1 MVHWRREWL
10 LIPVFLPGESHSVNL
25 ERVLLEVTSPRTKTS
40 GGKVGGLRSSSPEST
55 LWKNCCT
62 NTCLFLIE
70 AIRFLL
76 HWSILLSVVGQ
87 KKQETSALVILLI
100 ISQKVMDF
108 EFHTRYI

>member
-1 MVHWRREWL
+1 M
-10 LIPVFLPGESHSVNL
+10 NL
-25 ERVLLEVTSPRTKTS
+25 ERVLLEVTSPRTKTP

-55 LWKNCCT
+55 LWDNCST

-87 KKQETSALVILLI
+87 KKQETSVILLI

-108 EFHTRYI
+108 EFHMRYI

>member
-1 MVHWRREWL
+1 M
-10 LIPVFLPGESHSVNL
+10 
-25 ERVLLEVTSPRTKTS
+25 
-40 GGKVGGLRSSSPEST
+40 GGLTSSSPEST
-55 LWKNCCT
+55 LWNNCST

-87 KKQETSALVILLI
+87 KKQETSVILLI

>member
-1 MVHWRREWL
+1 M
-10 LIPVFLPGESHSVNL
+10 NL
-25 ERVLLEVTSPRTKTS
+25 ERVLLEVTSPRTKTP

-55 LWKNCCT
+55 LWNNCST
-62 NTCLFLIE
+62 NTCLFLTE

-87 KKQETSALVILLI
+87 KKQETSVILLI

-108 EFHTRYI
+108 EFHMRYI

>member
-1 MVHWRREWL
+1 M
-10 LIPVFLPGESHSVNL
+10 NL
-25 ERVLLEVTSPRTKTS
+25 ERVLLEVTSPRTKTP

-55 LWKNCCT
+55 LWNNCST

-87 KKQETSALVILLI
+87 KKQETSVILLI

-108 EFHTRYI
+108 EFHMRYI

>member
-1 MVHWRREWL
+1 M
-10 LIPVFLPGESHSVNL
+10 NL
-25 ERVLLEVTSPRTKTS
+25 ERVLQEVTSPRTKTS